1 MTMIR
6 TANEINDQKTTFRL
20 RAGELRDRVLARYLS
35 TLRVLGCACT
45 GAQRDLTAAV
55 SRGRPVSGVGGRAYD
70 VMGET

>member
-1 MTMIR
+1 
-6 TANEINDQKTTFRL
+6 L
-20 RAGELRDRVLARYLS
+20 RARELRDRVLARYLS

-55 SRGRPVSGVGGRAYD
+55 SRGRPVPGVGGRAYD